1 MQKFGVCQ
9 STIMVILLSQD
20 RMTVPFAVGIVLKS
34 PFLLRCGISL
44 GQYLGIETWML
55 CHTKF

>member
-9 STIMVILLSQD
+9 STIMVILLSED

-34 PFLLRCGISL
+34 PFF
-44 GQYLGIETWML
+44 Y
-55 CHTKF
+55 